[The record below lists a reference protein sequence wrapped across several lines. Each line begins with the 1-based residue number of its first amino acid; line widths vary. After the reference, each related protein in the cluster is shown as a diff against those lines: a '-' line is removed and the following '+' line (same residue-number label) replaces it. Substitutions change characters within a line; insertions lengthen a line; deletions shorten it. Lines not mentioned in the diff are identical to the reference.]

1 MAKEKGDILN
11 YNVNGMDTLGEY
23 AGVVAANVKELEAKK
38 AQLQELKKMQQ
49 LTNLIE
55 HPVMET
61 EAMMTARVIHD
72 MSANFHKE
80 YDGMGL
86 CEFLEDHLWKFQ
98 REWWIRDN
106 IDTKSSRNLLNTYSQ
121 NPYRELLN
129 MHRSSNPYINDLLF
143 NTKYDNIYNKKIII
157 EKGMYMN
164 EFK

>member
-1 MAKEKGDILN
+1 MA
-11 YNVNGMDTLGEY
+11 
-23 AGVVAANVKELEAKK
+23 
-38 AQLQELKKMQQ
+38 
-49 LTNLIE
+49 
-55 HPVMET
+55 
-61 EAMMTARVIHD
+61 TARLIHD

-143 NTKYDNIYNKKIII
+143 NTKYDNNIDDMEIGMPSVLLTAEQRRRQILEGPVPQFISSAETQKKR
-157 EKGMYMN
+157 N
-164 EFK
+164 EFFNKLTSMTAAKQQGVVNNV